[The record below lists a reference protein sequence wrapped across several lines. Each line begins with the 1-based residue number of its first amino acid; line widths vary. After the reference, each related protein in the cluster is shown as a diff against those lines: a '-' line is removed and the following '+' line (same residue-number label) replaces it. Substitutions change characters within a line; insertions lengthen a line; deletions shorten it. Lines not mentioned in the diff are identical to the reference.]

1 MRAMSDAP
9 VKPVLERFGLHRPEL
24 RAWALYDWG
33 NSAVMTTVIAAVF
46 PAYFTAVPA
55 GELPRETALWVFGLV
70 TSLAVIGIGVVS
82 PVLGALADV
91 AAIKKR
97 LLAVLM
103 TVGAIGVAGML
114 FIEHGDWVLALTLF
128 AVANVGLA
136 GSFVFYDA
144 LLPHIARNHEMD
156 RVSTTAYAL
165 GYLGGGVLLALNL
178 AWITFPGAFGLPA
191 GEGISASQATLPVR
205 LALVSA
211 AVWWVA
217 FSVPMFLRV
226 PEPPRRL
233 EVHESPLVSPVRA
246 AFRRLGD
253 TLRDLR
259 GYRHAFLMLLAFVI
273 YSDGIATI
281 IRMAAIYGATLGLDQ
296 ASMIAAILITQI
308 VGVPF
313 ALLFGALSGRIGAK
327 TAVLAGLCVYMGITV
342 LGYHMTS
349 ATHFLIL
356 ATLVGMVQGGTQAL
370 SRSLFA
376 RLVPRH
382 RSGEF
387 FGLYGVMDRFAG
399 SGGTLAMAAVVA
411 ATGDPRLAI
420 LTVIVLFVAGAAIL
434 TRVDVAAGERTAREA
449 ERAAGIVDA

>member
-1 MRAMSDAP
+1 MSDPPA
-9 VKPVLERFGLHRPEL
+9 KPLLERIGLHRPEL

-55 GELPRETALWVFGLV
+55 AGMPRETALSIFGIV

-82 PVLGALADV
+82 PLLGALADV

-97 LLAVLM
+97 LLAGFM
-103 TVGAIGVAGML
+103 AVGAGGVVAML
-114 FIEHGDWVLALTLF
+114 LVEHGDWVLALTLF
-128 AVANVGLA
+128 AIANVGLA

-144 LLPHIARNHEMD
+144 LLPHIARTHEMD

-178 AWITFPGAFGLPA
+178 AWITFPAAFGLPA
-191 GEGISASQATLPVR
+191 GDDISDAEATLPVR

-217 FSVPMFLRV
+217 FSVPLFLRV

-233 EVHESPLVSPVRA
+233 EIGESPQRHPVRA
-246 AFRRLGD
+246 AIARLGG

-259 GYRHAFLMLLAFVI
+259 SYRQAFLMLLAFVI

-281 IRMAAIYGATLGLDQ
+281 IRMAAIYGATLGLAQ
-296 ASMIAAILITQI
+296 QSMIVAILITQL

-313 ALLFGALSGRIGAK
+313 AFLFGALAGRIGAK
-327 TAVLAGLCVYMGITV
+327 TAVLMGLCVYKGIV
-342 LGYHMTS
+342 VVGYFMTS
-349 ATHFLIL
+349 AAHFLVL

-399 SGGTLAMAAVVA
+399 SGGTLAMAAVVG
-411 ATGDPRLAI
+411 ATGNSRLAI
-420 LTVIVLFVAGAAIL
+420 LTLIVLFVAGALIL
-434 TRVDVAAGERTAREA
+434 SRVDVAAGERAAREA
-449 ERAAGIVDA
+449 ERAADIVEP